1 MYYLYQKER
10 YHESILCSHFDMIL
24 KNLSKI
30 YMALERKI
38 ADKNK
43 SFFKLWFLLLKWEK
57 SCSSISKIYGYTP
70 PETDKF
76 SQVYRALTSSDPQI
90 TAGKLPLFA
99 FLYSYNHRIHN
110 FWPAP
115 GVNFD

>member
-1 MYYLYQKER
+1 MSCTISNVYFNAKNMYYLYQKER

-43 SFFKLWFLLLKWEK
+43 SFFKL
-57 SCSSISKIYGYTP
+57 
-70 PETDKF
+70 
-76 SQVYRALTSSDPQI
+76 
-90 TAGKLPLFA
+90 
-99 FLYSYNHRIHN
+99 
-110 FWPAP
+110 
-115 GVNFD
+115 